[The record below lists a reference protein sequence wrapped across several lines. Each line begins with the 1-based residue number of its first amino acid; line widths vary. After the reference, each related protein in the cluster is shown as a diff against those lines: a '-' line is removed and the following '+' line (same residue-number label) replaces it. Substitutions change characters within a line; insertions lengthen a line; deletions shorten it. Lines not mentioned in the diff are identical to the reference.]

1 MSIVIVGGDYLGNI
15 EKNLYAMGVKEL
27 THISGRKPIDR
38 NKIKI
43 PQSTSFILVL
53 TDYINHCTAQNV
65 KCIAKSKS
73 IPMVFAKRSWSS
85 VEEKIKQLE
94 TSGPSALKA

>member
-1 MSIVIVGGDYLGNI
+1 MSIVVIGGDYLGNI

-27 THISGRKPIDR
+27 THISGRKPVDR

-43 PQSTSFILVL
+43 PQSTAFILVL

-85 VEEKIKQLE
+85 VEEKIKQLG
-94 TSGPSALKA
+94 TGDPSALKA

>member
-38 NKIKI
+38 NKIGRAH
-43 PQSTSFILVL
+43 V
-53 TDYINHCTAQNV
+53 
-65 KCIAKSKS
+65 
-73 IPMVFAKRSWSS
+73 
-85 VEEKIKQLE
+85 
-94 TSGPSALKA
+94 

>member
-1 MSIVIVGGDYLGNI
+1 MSVLVIGGDYLGNI

-27 THISGRKPIDR
+27 THISGRKPIER

-53 TDYINHCTAQNV
+53 TDYINHCTAQSI
-65 KCIAKSKS
+65 KDAARAKD
-73 IPMVFAKRSWSS
+73 IPMVFAKRAWSS
-85 VEEKIKQLE
+85 VEGKVREILPVQ
-94 TSGPSALKA
+94 